1 MGYRVYIKNKKTK
14 PHQPGWWD
22 EKKKVEVVTTF
33 LTTGDGKLTATI
45 CNVPYETIRTWKKQ
59 DWWKKYVE
67 ELRYEENAQLDTK
80 LQKVMD
86 KALDQV
92 MDRLEN
98 GEFMYDPR
106 TGQVKR
112 VPAKL
117 RDTGKILNDVIDKRQ
132 LIQKAEKKEQ
142 QKEQQLITAD
152 HLVQL
157 AKAFADMAKGKKE
170 KELSVIEGEFTIEE
184 TDNRGLQNKEIKD
197 TSEEEMNHAIH
208 EERKT

>member
-1 MGYRVYIKNKKTK
+1 MGYRVYVKNKKTK

-22 EKKKVEVVTTF
+22 DKKKIEVVTTF

-45 CNVPYETIRTWKKQ
+45 CNIPYETLRTWKKT
-59 DWWKKYVE
+59 DWWKRYVE

-132 LIQKAEKKEQ
+132 LLQKAEKKEQ
-142 QKEQQLITAD
+142 QKEQQTITAD
-152 HLVQL
+152 HLVAL
-157 AKAFADMAKGKKE
+157 AKAFADMAKGKDNKKE
-170 KELSVIEGEFTIEE
+170 YSVVEGDYEE
-184 TDNRGLQNKEIKD
+184 ITDNGLQNKEIKD
-197 TSEEEMNHAIH
+197 TSEEEITNAIH
-208 EERKT
+208 EERQT